1 MKIESDKIVITLASP
16 LTFTF
21 HMTQANLQPPQIL
34 LVEDDK
40 INQMVAK
47 LTLEKIGNYQI
58 EIASDGQEAID
69 MTANKRYDLIL
80 MDINMPFLNGS
91 IATQRIRQREQQ
103 TNTHLPIIGMTA
115 DTVTHDLQA
124 CLEVGM
130 DDVLDKPLVV
140 DSLKKILNKWLNKD

>member
-40 INQMVAK
+40 INQMVAQ
-47 LTLEKIGNYQI
+47 LTIEKIGNYHI

-115 DTVTHDLQA
+115 DTQA

-140 DSLKKILNKWLNKD
+140 DGLKKILNKWLNKD